1 MACNS
6 AVVGPTNKCLLS
18 SCSSRESA
26 SDEIVFITQSLK
38 MAARA
43 CQTANNFRRAATLFY
58 KDGIAGVN
66 LSQGKTLYIE

>member
-6 AVVGPTNKCLLS
+6 AVVCPKNKCLPP
-18 SCSSRESA
+18 SCSLHDSA

-43 CQTANNFRRAATLFY
+43 CQAANNFRQTATLFY
-58 KDGIAGVN
+58 KDGIAGVIH
-66 LSQGKTLYIE
+66 SKV